1 MCKLQEWDKCGYY
14 HFLTFDLLNKT
25 DNNNVL
31 NSVTFYKIFTFYAPH
46 VHDTRATCGQYVAE
60 SFILGFP
67 L

>member
-25 DNNNVL
+25 DNNVL
-31 NSVTFYKIFTFYAPH
+31 NSVTFYKNFTFYAPH
-46 VHDTRATCGQYVAE
+46 VHDTRETWGQYVAE
-60 SFILGFP
+60 SFILGLP